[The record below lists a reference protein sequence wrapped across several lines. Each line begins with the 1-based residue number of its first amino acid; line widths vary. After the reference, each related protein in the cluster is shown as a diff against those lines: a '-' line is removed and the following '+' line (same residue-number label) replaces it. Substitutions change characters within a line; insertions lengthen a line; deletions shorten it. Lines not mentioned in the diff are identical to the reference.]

1 MRKILGTFAL
11 LFMVIFSGF
20 SQEADKIVGTYLTEK
35 KNAKVRISKQGDR
48 YVGSIIWSITE
59 GAKDKNNPKES
70 ERSKPIVGKVILKGF
85 EYDGKDV
92 WDEGTIYDPESG
104 KTYSCKITRQ
114 KDGSLKVRGFIGISL
129 VGRTSIWTRVE

>member
-1 MRKILGTFAL
+1 MKKIFAVFAL
-11 LFMVIFSGF
+11 LFVTLTTALA
-20 SQEADKIVGTYLTEK
+20 QEADKIVGTYLTEK
-35 KNAKVRISKQGDR
+35 KNAKVRISKQGEK
-48 YVGSIIWSITE
+48 YIGSIIWSITE

-70 ERSKPIVGKVILKGF
+70 ERTKPLVGKLILKDF
-85 EYDGKDV
+85 EYDGKNV

-129 VGRTSIWTRVE
+129 VGRTSVWTPSN

>member
-1 MRKILGTFAL
+1 MRKIFAVFAL
-11 LFMVIFSGF
+11 LFVTLTTALA
-20 SQEADKIVGTYLTEK
+20 QEADKIVGTYLTEK
-35 KNAKVRISKQGDR
+35 KNAKVRISKQGEK
-48 YVGSIIWSITE
+48 YIGSIIWSITE

-70 ERSKPIVGKVILKGF
+70 ERTKPLVGKLILKDF
-85 EYDGKDV
+85 EYDGKNV

-129 VGRTSIWTRVE
+129 VGRTSVWTPSN

>member
-1 MRKILGTFAL
+1 MKKNFAVFAL
-11 LFMVIFSGF
+11 LFVTLTTALA
-20 SQEADKIVGTYLTEK
+20 QEADKIVGTYLTEK
-35 KNAKVRISKQGDR
+35 KNAKVRISKQGDK
-48 YVGSIIWSITE
+48 YIGSIIWSITE

-70 ERSKPIVGKVILKGF
+70 ERTKPLVGKLILKDF
-85 EYDGKDV
+85 EYDGKNV

-129 VGRTSIWTRVE
+129 VGRTSVWTPTN

>member
-1 MRKILGTFAL
+1 MRKIFAVFAL
-11 LFMVIFSGF
+11 LFVTLTTALA
-20 SQEADKIVGTYLTEK
+20 QEADKIVGTYLTEK
-35 KNAKVRISKQGDR
+35 KNAKVRISKQGEK
-48 YVGSIIWSITE
+48 YIGSIIWSITE

-70 ERSKPIVGKVILKGF
+70 ERTKPLVGKLILKDF
-85 EYDGKDV
+85 EYDGKNV

-129 VGRTSIWTRVE
+129 VGRTSVWTPTN